1 MEQQL
6 FNGCIDRGLVSFTH
20 ASPVELKKG
29 TLACSAVVE
38 QYLIFPAER
47 RRYVVV
53 VVAVG
58 GGGVVCV
65 VVGAVDCC

>member
-38 QYLIFPAER
+38 QYLIFPADRR

-58 GGGVVCV
+58 GGGVV
-65 VVGAVDCC
+65 VGAVDCC

>member
-38 QYLIFPAER
+38 QYLIFPADRR
-47 RRYVVV
+47 RRYVVGV
-53 VVAVG
+53 

-65 VVGAVDCC
+65 VCVVGAVDCC